1 MNWWQHLTDLGGL
14 NVAGTIAA
22 AIALW
27 LGAAHC
33 SRLALYWCA
42 LFGAAM
48 GLVIASKLA
57 FLGWGIGLQSLDFA
71 GISGHAARA
80 AAVLPVA
87 CFLLLRG
94 QSERAGNIAAALGM
108 MTGAATAASRVVLGF
123 HSASEAALGWLL
135 GVGVAMLFIAR
146 ARAAREFRPSP
157 LLVAATLVVVALLPR
172 VEPGYSRQWMT
183 AAALNLSGH
192 DRAYQRWSWKLA
204 RAPYAPPCAPEKVR
218 FTYMCT

>member
-1 MNWWQHLTDLGGL
+1 MTWWQLLTDLGGL
-14 NVAGTIAA
+14 NITGTMAA

-42 LFGAAM
+42 VFGAAM
-48 GLVIASKLA
+48 AMVIASKLA

-71 GISGHAARA
+71 GFSGHAARA

-87 CFLLLRG
+87 CFLLLQGASQRI
-94 QSERAGNIAAALGM
+94 GNLAAAIGLM
-108 MTGAATAASRVVLGF
+108 AGAATAASRVVLGF

-135 GVGVAMLFIAR
+135 GAAVATLFIAR
-146 ARAAREFRPSP
+146 VRAAREFRPIP
-157 LLVAATLVVVALLPR
+157 LLVVATLAIVPLLPR
-172 VEPGYSRQWMT
+172 VEPMYSQQWMT
-183 AAALNLSGH
+183 GLALHLSGH

-218 FTYMCT
+218 LTYLCT

>member
-1 MNWWQHLTDLGGL
+1 MNWWQHLSDLGSL
-14 NVAGTIAA
+14 NVTGSIAA

-42 LFGAAM
+42 VFGAAM
-48 GLVIASKLA
+48 GAVIASKLA
-57 FLGWGIGLQSLDFA
+57 FLGWGIGLQALDFA
-71 GISGHAARA
+71 GFSGHAARA
-80 AAVLPVA
+80 GAVLPVA
-87 CFLLLRG
+87 GFLLLRG
-94 QSERAGNIAAALGM
+94 QSERVSNIAASLGM
-108 MTGAATAASRVVLGF
+108 MAAAAAAVARVVLGY

-135 GVGVAMLFIAR
+135 GVMVAVLFIAR

-157 LLVAATLVVVALLPR
+157 LLVVASLAIVALLPGM
-172 VEPGYSRQWMT
+172 EPAYSQQWMT
-183 AAALNLSGH
+183 AVALNLSGH

-218 FTYMCT
+218 FTYLCT